1 MQKISASLTGT
12 GPLQRGS
19 ETRSIGGKSAPDQN
33 AVAIRSTDQPLVLPS
48 TKPDRDPD
56 IRRAIEGPV
65 AAMTGMQHMPPET
78 RRAAFQFWVE
88 SLRPY
93 SVEWIT
99 DAFAYFARNGEGQY
113 PNPQR
118 IIAIINKRRGG
129 A

>member
-12 GPLQRGS
+12 GLSQRGS
-19 ETRSIGGKSAPDQN
+19 ETPLTGDRSGRGQS
-33 AVAIRSTDQPLVLPS
+33 AVAIRSTEQDLPS
-48 TKPDRDPD
+48 TSAERDPD

-65 AAMTGMQHMPPET
+65 AAMTGMQHMPVET

-88 SLRPY
+88 ALRPY
-93 SVEWIT
+93 PVEWIT

-129 A
+129 K